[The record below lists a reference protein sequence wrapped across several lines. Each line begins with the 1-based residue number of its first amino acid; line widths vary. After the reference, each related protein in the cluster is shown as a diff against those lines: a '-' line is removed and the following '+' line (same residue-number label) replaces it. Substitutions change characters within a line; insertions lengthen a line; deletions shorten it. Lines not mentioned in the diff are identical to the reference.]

1 MPGVHDLLFFKTM
14 QKCKEIWKKY
24 KQYILYLFFGGVTT
38 LVSWASF
45 YVCARLLYIPTVPS
59 NVISWI
65 LAVAAAYVTNRKWVF
80 ESTATGFRRVI
91 KEIIS
96 FTVSRLLSL
105 GVETLLL
112 WITVDICGWN
122 DMLMKVIISIA
133 VIIINYIFSKFLVF
147 KPGEETGR
155 KETGGK

>member
-1 MPGVHDLLFFKTM
+1 MTLR
-14 QKCKEIWKKY
+14 EWIKKY
-24 KQYILYLFFGGVTT
+24 REQLLYLFFGGVTT

-45 YVCARLLYIPTVPS
+45 YVCMHWLHIPTVPS

-65 LAVAAAYVTNRKWVF
+65 LAVAVAYVTNRKWVF

-133 VIIINYIFSKFLVF
+133 VVIINYIFSKFLVF
-147 KPGEETGR
+147 KPGGEEA
-155 KETGGK
+155 GGK